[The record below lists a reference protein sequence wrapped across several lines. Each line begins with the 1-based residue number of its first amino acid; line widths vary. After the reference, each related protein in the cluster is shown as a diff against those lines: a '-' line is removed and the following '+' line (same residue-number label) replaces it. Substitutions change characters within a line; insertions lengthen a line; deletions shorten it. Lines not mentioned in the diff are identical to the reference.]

1 MTAEEITF
9 SGVPAWLLATY
20 LVEMGGEEDEAGRVR
35 GDGWTAT
42 LVSHKA
48 KAGSFAL
55 GRVTVT
61 IEGRAAAA
69 TMAALRTK
77 AMRGGG

>member
-9 SGVPAWLLATY
+9 TGVPAWLLAIY
-20 LVEMGGEEDEAGRVR
+20 LVEMDGEEDEAGTVR
-35 GDGWTAT
+35 GDGWTARLDSST
-42 LVSHKA
+42 SQM
-48 KAGSFAL
+48 GSFAL

-61 IEGRAAAA
+61 IEGREAGE
-69 TMAALRTK
+69 TMAALRKK